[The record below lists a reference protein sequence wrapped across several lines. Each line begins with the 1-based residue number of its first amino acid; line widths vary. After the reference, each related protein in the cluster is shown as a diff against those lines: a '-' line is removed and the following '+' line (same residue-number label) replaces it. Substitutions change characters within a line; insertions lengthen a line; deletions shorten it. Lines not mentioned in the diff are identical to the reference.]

1 MMLNNKKT
9 GLISLF
15 TLLLIHATVSFADAP
30 VNQSPNLEAS
40 QQNQHV
46 FSQQDYQE
54 DFNLFIDMYENIDWQ
69 SVTAVS
75 INTDVLAPKELARVV
90 KGIQAISNHAK
101 ALNFKTTEGQQVQ
114 QDFIENND
122 FSIQGFQNQS
132 KLKQDKGFQQQMV
145 QKSNQLEQKLAI
157 SLGALKDLA
166 EQ

>member
-54 DFNLFIDMYENIDWQ
+54 DFNLFLCTRQ
-69 SVTAVS
+69 
-75 INTDVLAPKELARVV
+75 
-90 KGIQAISNHAK
+90 IS
-101 ALNFKTTEGQQVQ
+101 
-114 QDFIENND
+114 
-122 FSIQGFQNQS
+122 QNPYPIRILPS
-132 KLKQDKGFQQQMV
+132 
-145 QKSNQLEQKLAI
+145 
-157 SLGALKDLA
+157 
-166 EQ
+166 